1 MTGSAATEPAPK
13 RSMEEIEAEI
23 ARTREEM
30 AETLGVL
37 ADKVNPKLQ
46 AARASRRTKEV
57 AGSLAES
64 AKATAHTVSERARR
78 FGKDVSRRKPKALG
92 VVALVAGVAVTAV
105 VVMVKHRG

>member
-1 MTGSAATEPAPK
+1 MSDSATTGPAPK
-13 RSMEEIEAEI
+13 RSIEEIEADL

-46 AARASRRTKEV
+46 AARVSRRTQEV
-57 AGSLAES
+57 AEGLEETAR
-64 AKATAHTVSERARR
+64 ATANTLGARARR
-78 FGKDVSRRKPKALG
+78 FKRDVSRRKPEALG
-92 VVALVAGVAVTAV
+92 LLALVAGVAITAV